1 MVFFFFLCVI
11 YCYCS
16 YVSKMKS
23 SPGLLS
29 SGRVSLSECREV
41 GRGKMVFRVFGV
53 VLG

>member
-1 MVFFFFLCVI
+1 MVFIFILYILFICG
-11 YCYCS
+11 S
-16 YVSKMKS
+16 YFSKMKS

-41 GRGKMVFRVFGV
+41 GRGKMVFRAFGV